1 MELHVGR
8 GITAGA
14 LTVFPVWNG
23 AGGRREYTTDV
34 SDIVVSEV
42 EGGPAV
48 PGLSATNRGSIPVL
62 VLEGHLFEGGWQHR
76 MATKSMILAP
86 ERPTVVEVACVEA
99 RRWSGNTRQAT
110 RGRRATP
117 FVRTGATDPR
127 PGHGVQEEVWRR
139 VDTYRRGA
147 ESAGA
152 SLVGHLD
159 RSGDD
164 VRQLVH
170 HLRPLPGQAGVV
182 VAIAGQPLV
191 MEVFDDAETL
201 HEQFDSMIAAAGLDA
216 LGQPPIVTP
225 SRRARRM
232 VERLEQM
239 PPFYPKE
246 RSELGTTLVARDQGL
261 DVSALSWQ
269 GRTVHL
275 RVTNLRH
282 PSFVG
287 V

>member
-1 MELHVGR
+1 MDLHVGR
-8 GITAGA
+8 GVTAGA

-23 AGGRREYTTDV
+23 HGGRREYTTHV
-34 SDIVVSEV
+34 RDIEVSEV

-48 PGLSATNRGSIPVL
+48 PGLSATNRGAAPVL

-86 ERPTVVEVACVEA
+86 ARPTVVEVACVEA
-99 RRWSGNTRQAT
+99 RRWGGDIRQAT

-117 FVRTGATDPR
+117 FVRSGATAPP
-127 PGHGVQEEVWRR
+127 PGRGVQEEVWRR
-139 VDTYRRGA
+139 VDTYRGSA
-147 ESAGA
+147 DSAGA

-159 RSGDD
+159 RSGHD
-164 VRQLVH
+164 VRKLVH
-170 HLRPLPGQAGVV
+170 HLRPLPGQAGLV

-191 MEVFDDAETL
+191 MEVFDDPKTL
-201 HEQFDSMIAAAGLDA
+201 REQFDSIIAAAGLDA
-216 LGQPPIVTP
+216 LGQPPVVTP

-232 VERLEQM
+232 VERLEQLRLQ
-239 PPFYPKE
+239 P
-246 RSELGTTLVARDQGL
+246 SETLEAGTRLSARDQYL
-261 DVSALSWQ
+261 DVSALSWRR
-269 GRTVHL
+269 RTVHL